1 MKNIFIFTVH
11 LAIPSSI
18 KNIKILPLK
27 SNIFLLIFILEFSI
41 VLYKTNRWT
50 NPL

>member
-1 MKNIFIFTVH
+1 MKNNFIFTFH
-11 LAIPSSI
+11 LAIPSSN
-18 KNIKILPLK
+18 KYQDFPLE
-27 SNIFLLIFILEFSI
+27 SNIFLLIFIFEFSI